1 MNPIDRQILQIAL
14 PSIVSNITVPL
25 LGLIDV
31 AIVGHLGSPAY
42 IGAIAVGGM
51 LFNIIYWIFGFLRMG
66 TSGMTSQAYGKR
78 DLPEIVRLLIRSVGI
93 GLAVA
98 LCLIL
103 LQVPI
108 RQAAFQIIR
117 PTEEVREMATLY
129 FHICIWGAPAML
141 GLYGL
146 SGWYIGMQNS
156 RIPMYIAIT
165 QNIVNIM
172 ASLSLVCFFGM
183 KVEGVALGTLIAQY
197 AGFLMGLVLW
207 MNRYG
212 KLKKYI
218 VWKGV
223 LQKEAMIRFFQV
235 NRDIF
240 LRTLCLVAVT
250 LFFTSAGA
258 SQGEIILAVNT
269 LLMQLFTLFSYVMD
283 GFAYAGEALS
293 GRYIGA
299 RNRKAFT
306 DTVRHLFIWG
316 AGLTVLFTLVY
327 ASGGNAFLALL
338 TDDRNVITAADTYFY
353 YLGRH
358 LYRRNGNARHAS
370 LHGSLSR
377 QLLCGVLRIP
387 HGFRQPCPVACFS
400 CLPVHAGSYAD
411 IAQPEGYGKKLSL
424 KAFHDEVAINP
435 INIYSQ
441 TNESKNKPYL
451 LSLPEKE
458 RNARYYTQSRKYTAH
473 QEHGLQP
480 LHHGGEKPA

>member
-1 MNPIDRQILQIAL
+1 MKHIDRQILQIAL

-78 DLPEIVRLLIRSVGI
+78 DLPEIVRLLMRSVGI

-108 RQAAFQIIR
+108 RQTAFLIIH
-117 PTEEVREMATLY
+117 PTAEVREMATLY

-146 SGWYIGMQNS
+146 SGWFIGMQNS

-165 QNIVNIM
+165 QNIVNII
-172 ASLSLVCFFGM
+172 ASLSFNCIFKK
-183 KVEGVALGTLIAQY
+183 KVEGVAFGPLIAQY
-197 AGFLMGLVLW
+197 AGFIMGLVLW
-207 MNRYG
+207 MSRYG

-218 VWKGV
+218 LWKGV
-223 LQKEAMIRFFQV
+223 LQKEAMMRFFQV

-240 LRTLCLVAVT
+240 LRTLCLVTVT

-283 GFAYAGEALS
+283 GFDYAGEALS

-299 RNRKAFT
+299 RHRQAFNHT
-306 DTVRHLFIWG
+306 TRPLCSGGGWLAAF
-316 AGLTVLFTLVY
+316 FTLVY
-327 ASGGNAFLALL
+327 ALGGNAFLGLL
-338 TDDRNVITAADTYFY
+338 TDNKDVVSAAGTYFY
-353 YLGRH
+353 WAL
-358 LYRRNGNARHAS
+358 A
-370 LHGSLSR
+370 
-377 QLLCGVLRIP
+377 I
-387 HGFRQPCPVACFS
+387 PVAGIAAFIWDGIFIGATATRGMLAS
-400 CLPVHAGSYAD
+400 MAIAAISFFVVYYGLRPVLGNHA
-411 IAQPEGYGKKLSL
+411 LWL
-424 KAFHDEVAINP
+424 AFLVYLAMRGVV
-435 INIYSQ
+435 Q
-441 TNESKNKPYL
+441 TL
-451 LSLPEKE
+451 LSPKIIKE
-458 RNARYYTQSRKYTAH
+458 NFTQ
-473 QEHGLQP
+473 P
-480 LHHGGEKPA
+480 

>member
-1 MNPIDRQILQIAL
+1 MKPIDRQILQIAL

-25 LGLIDV
+25 LGLVDV
-31 AIVGHLGSPAY
+31 AIVGHLGAPAY

-78 DLPEIVRLLIRSVGI
+78 DLPEITRLLIRAVGI

-108 RQAAFQIIR
+108 RQTAFLLIH

-165 QNIVNIM
+165 QNIVNII
-172 ASLSLVCFFGM
+172 ASLSLVYFCNM

-197 AGFLMGLVLW
+197 AGFLMGIVLW
-207 MNRYG
+207 TNRYG

-218 VWKGV
+218 AWRGV

-299 RNRKAFT
+299 RNRTAFT
-306 DTVRHLFIWG
+306 NTTRHLFMWG
-316 AGLTVLFTLVY
+316 GCMAVLFTSVY
-327 ASGGNAFLALL
+327 ALGGNAFLGLL
-338 TDDRNVITAADTYFY
+338 TDDKEVITAAGTYFY
-353 YLGRH
+353 WALAIPVAGIAAFIWDGVFIGATATHGMLVSMAAAAISFFTTYYGLRPVLGNHALWLAFLIYLSMRGIVQT
-358 LYRRNGNARHAS
+358 G
-370 LHGSLSR
+370 LSR
-377 QLLCGVLRIP
+377 GVIR
-387 HGFRQPCPVACFS
+387 
-400 CLPVHAGSYAD
+400 
-411 IAQPEGYGKKLSL
+411 
-424 KAFHDEVAINP
+424 KAFGG
-435 INIYSQ
+435 
-441 TNESKNKPYL
+441 TN
-451 LSLPEKE
+451 
-458 RNARYYTQSRKYTAH
+458 
-473 QEHGLQP
+473 
-480 LHHGGEKPA
+480 

>member
-1 MNPIDRQILQIAL
+1 MKHRDRQILQIAL

-66 TSGMTSQAYGKR
+66 TSGMTSQAFGKR
-78 DLPEIVRLLIRSVGI
+78 DLTEVVCLLIRSVGI

-98 LCLIL
+98 FCLIA
-103 LQVPI
+103 LQIPI
-108 RQAAFQIIR
+108 RQGAFLLIH
-117 PTEEVREMATLY
+117 PTDEVRILATLY

-146 SGWYIGMQNS
+146 TGWFIGMQNS

-165 QNIVNIM
+165 QNIVNII
-172 ASLSLVCFFGM
+172 ASLSLVYLCGM

-197 AGFLMGLVLW
+197 AGLFMGLALW
-207 MNRYG
+207 WKHYG
-212 KLKKYI
+212 KLKRFL
-218 VWKGV
+218 KGGKNIW
-223 LQKEAMIRFFQV
+223 QKEAMYRFFQV

-299 RNRKAFT
+299 RNREAFT
-306 DTVRHLFIWG
+306 DTVRHLFGWG
-316 AGLTVLFTLVY
+316 VVMAVLFTLVY
-327 ASGGNAFLALL
+327 ALGGNAFLGLL
-338 TDDRNVITAADTYFY
+338 TDDKEVIAAADTYFY
-353 YLGRH
+353 WALAVPAVGIAAFIWDGIFIGATATRGMLLSMATAAVSFFVLYYGLHPVLANHALWLAFLTYLLMRGVMQT
-358 LYRRNGNARHAS
+358 G
-370 LHGSLSR
+370 LSR
-377 QLLCGVLRIP
+377 VVIR
-387 HGFRQPCPVACFS
+387 
-400 CLPVHAGSYAD
+400 
-411 IAQPEGYGKKLSL
+411 
-424 KAFHDEVAINP
+424 KAFSNKKKP
-435 INIYSQ
+435 IY
-441 TNESKNKPYL
+441 
-451 LSLPEKE
+451 
-458 RNARYYTQSRKYTAH
+458 
-473 QEHGLQP
+473 
-480 LHHGGEKPA
+480 